1 MRKIVVE
8 FFDEET
14 IYARIQVEETEIES
28 IKEILDEY
36 REKEGIICAGY
47 NITDFLEI
55 LKEKGQVFEV
65 IPMSSDYNIYF

>member
-1 MRKIVVE
+1 MGEIVVE

-14 IYARIQVEETEIES
+14 VYARIHVEETEIEN

-36 REKEGIICAGY
+36 REKEGIVCEGY

-55 LKEKGQVFEV
+55 LKEKTIDFEI